1 VEYAGRRSANPDEAP
16 IMSNDRQINFDAP
29 AALRKWP
36 SIKNER
42 VSAAD
47 GGCPYLIV
55 DGTLDEC
62 IREFM
67 AKPASQHHLYEIHT
81 IPQGEL
87 VTAVLAAR
95 HIFEIS
101 RLRISK
107 PKSKSLPVLAD
118 RDKQ

>member
-1 VEYAGRRSANPDEAP
+1 
-16 IMSNDRQINFDAP
+16 
-29 AALRKWP
+29 
-36 SIKNER
+36 
-42 VSAAD
+42 
-47 GGCPYLIV
+47 
-55 DGTLDEC
+55 
-62 IREFM
+62 M